1 MYKDEFEELL
11 ENPGDLY
18 HLFTQ
23 HRQYQISLLVA
34 IKVLE
39 QYPEG
44 VNAFRR
50 ALLKFREAADG
61 ELAELLQWTID
72 DLDNGMFDPAVLAL
86 EG

>member
-44 VNAFRR
+44 V
-50 ALLKFREAADG
+50 FREAADS

-72 DLDNGMFDPAVLAL
+72 DLDNGMFDPTVLAL